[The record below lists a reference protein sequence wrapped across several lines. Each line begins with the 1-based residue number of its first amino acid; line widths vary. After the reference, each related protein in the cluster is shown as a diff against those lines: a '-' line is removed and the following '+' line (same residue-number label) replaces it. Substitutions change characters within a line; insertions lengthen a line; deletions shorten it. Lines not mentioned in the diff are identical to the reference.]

1 MKLKKTLLA
10 LAIVGV
16 VATAGFVGVS
26 RSLAAKQ
33 DKPCACCTCESCAC
47 DPCTCCSCSSCS
59 CGS

>member
-16 VATAGFVGVS
+16 VATAGYGVS